1 MHPGKSL
8 ARDRAG
14 GCGGIALRLCTYSVE
29 PGTPRL
35 GAHCGTAVLDL
46 ARYSHL
52 HDGLRLPAD
61 MQALLDAGP
70 GAWGHAGDL
79 YRRFSAELDSHD
91 LVQDAEAGLAYSA
104 DRVRWHA
111 PIPRPRKNV
120 VGLGRNYAAH
130 VAELKQELPA
140 APIYFTKPPTSVVG
154 PDEAIRY
161 PHGLTTRLDWEV
173 ELGVVIGSGGRDL
186 EERTALDHVFG
197 YTVVNDVSARDLQ
210 FRTPQ
215 WFKGK
220 SLDGSCPMGPVIV
233 TADEIPNPQALRL
246 RLAVNGVTK
255 QDSTTAQMIFSVAR
269 IIADL
274 SAGMTLE
281 PGDCISTGTPD
292 GVGDGRIPPE
302 YLQPGDVVAAEIE
315 GIGLLRNPV
324 R

>member
-1 MHPGKSL
+1 M
-8 ARDRAG
+8 
-14 GCGGIALRLCTYSVE
+14 RLCTYSVE
-29 PGTPRL
+29 PGAPRL
-35 GAHCGTAVLDL
+35 GADCGGAVLDL

-61 MQALLDAGP
+61 MQGLLEAGP
-70 GAWGHAGDL
+70 PAWRHAADL
-79 YRRFSAELDSHD
+79 CRRFSTELESHD
-91 LVQDAEAGLAYSA
+91 LSQDAEAGLAYPA

-120 VGLGRNYAAH
+120 FGLGRNYGAH
-130 VAELKQELPA
+130 AAELKHDLPT
-140 APIYFTKPPTSVVG
+140 APIYFTKPPTSIIG
-154 PDEAIRY
+154 PGEPIRY
-161 PHGLTTRLDWEV
+161 PQGLTTRLDWEV
-173 ELGVVIGSGGRDL
+173 ELGVVIGAGGRDL
-186 EERTALDHVFG
+186 DERTALDHVFG
-197 YTVVNDVSARDLQ
+197 YTIFNDVSARDLQ

-233 TADEIPNPQALRL
+233 SANEIPNPQELRL
-246 RLAVNGVTK
+246 RLTVNGVLK

-281 PGDCISTGTPD
+281 PGDCISTGTPE
-292 GVGDGRIPPE
+292 GVGDGRTPPE
-302 YLQPGDVVAAEIE
+302 YLQPGDVVEAEIE
-315 GIGLLRNPV
+315 RIGVLRNPV